1 MKLSSHKHKTL
12 QWIKRSEHFYKN
24 SINSE
29 TEKQTIIIEQMV
41 FCNKWIE
48 KKSKWTNW
56 SDQISIK
63 NKCLFKATTKSS
75 KIKKKRRRSKEEMKC
90 GLYLQWS
97 ERKEGE
103 RERTKRDLLQKLGNR
118 ARTSETATD
127 GENRSVWDGT
137 KLV

>member
-56 SDQISIK
+56 SDQISV
-63 NKCLFKATTKSS
+63 
-75 KIKKKRRRSKEEMKC
+75 KISVYLRLRPNRVRSKKKEEI
-90 GLYLQWS
+90 
-97 ERKEGE
+97 ERGNEVWFVLTVIWKEGG
-103 RERTKRDLLQKLGNR
+103 RERGQREICCRSWETEQGR
-118 ARTSETATD
+118 ARQRQTEKI
-127 GENRSVWDGT
+127 EVCEMEPN
-137 KLV
+137 